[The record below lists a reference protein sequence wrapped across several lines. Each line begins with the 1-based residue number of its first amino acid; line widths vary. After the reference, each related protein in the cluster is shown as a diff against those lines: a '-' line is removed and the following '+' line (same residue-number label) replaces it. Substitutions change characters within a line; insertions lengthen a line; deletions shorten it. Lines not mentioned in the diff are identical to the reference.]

1 MTEITE
7 TTSTTAAST
16 GEPTPNATPE
26 SAPVSSALNIRVTLD
41 PSGAPAG
48 SRWRCERHDGTP
60 AHLAVTLDTPLTET
74 SLTKLARF
82 KCWCGSPVALVLGG
96 R

>member
-1 MTEITE
+1 MTTDAE
-7 TTSTTAAST
+7 TTTTTTGSASEPAAA
-16 GEPTPNATPE
+16 ATTE
-26 SAPVSSALNIRVTLD
+26 SAPSSSALTIRVTLD